1 MVSGGAR
8 RPAAKVRSEEAVGVG
23 LLAPNVRGCGE
34 KTVPTQRHLGPHR
47 ATFSSARQAFLD
59 GDFEEALA
67 GCDAIS
73 GSDDA
78 IRYDVAL
85 LRARVLLRLGRPD
98 RAVDAL
104 RACAY
109 TPTSIEPY
117 ITATMLLGASYV
129 RLGQTA
135 RGDTLL
141 VEASGLARDAHPTLR
156 AEVALNLGIA
166 RCALQKYDDAEEQ
179 LASVGSEADIIS
191 ARAVEYL
198 GWVAFIRGDFDL
210 AAERFRGALR
220 ALAACKFRDRYVEA
234 NVLQGLTTLAAE
246 LLQAEG
252 WPALQ
257 RTIRA
262 VDWSQDGLA
271 QPRFWIAIHA
281 SMLCEIG
288 GDAAGARGW
297 ARDAE
302 SKAANAAYRILAQCR
317 IASVFRGLKEWG
329 AHGEFVDRA
338 RDGYATL
345 SPVELG
351 DDQKQLPVLLAEE
364 LAHAGRTGEA
374 ALLMSQY
381 RDVIV
386 PSLRAG
392 LGDDRSAA
400 VENTVDGFVREAAG
414 DFKAAIR
421 CFTSALR
428 LHKRARFRRRG
439 AEVALRLAR
448 LTGAKRYVD
457 YATRALDG
465 VDPSYW
471 PVGQLRDLETAS
483 GPSLTETERA
493 ILTLLVR
500 GRAYKEIAAARA
512 ISWKTV
518 ANHVQMLFRKFDVN
532 SRGQL
537 AAEALRRGLV
547 ALHEESGSSE
557 RA

>member
-1 MVSGGAR
+1 LGWVSSRHPPSA
-8 RPAAKVRSEEAVGVG
+8 VR
-23 LLAPNVRGCGE
+23 E
-34 KTVPTQRHLGPHR
+34 KTVPTQRHLGAQR

-117 ITATMLLGASYV
+117 IVAKMLLGASYV

-135 RGDTLL
+135 RGDALL
-141 VEASGLARDAHPTLR
+141 VEAAGLTRDAHPTIR

-166 RCALQKYDDAEEQ
+166 RCALQKYDDAEKQ
-179 LASVGSEADIIS
+179 LASVTPEADIIY

-198 GWVAFIRGDFDL
+198 GWVAFTRGDFDL

-220 ALAACKFRDRYVEA
+220 ALAACKYRDRYVEA
-234 NVLQGLTTLAAE
+234 NVLQGLTALSAE

-252 WPALQ
+252 WPVLQ

-262 VDWSQDGLA
+262 FSWAQDGLA
-271 QPRFWIAIHA
+271 QPRFWVAFHA
-281 SMLCEIG
+281 SMLCEIC
-288 GDAAGARGW
+288 GDADGARAW

-302 SKAANAAYRILAQCR
+302 SQAPNAAYRILAQCR
-317 IASVFRGLKEWG
+317 IAAVFRGLKEWG
-329 AHGEFVDRA
+329 AHREFIDRA
-338 RDGYATL
+338 RETYATL

-364 LAHAGRTGEA
+364 LAHAGLTGDA

-386 PSLRAG
+386 PSLRSG
-392 LGDDRSAA
+392 LAEDRDTA

-414 DFKAAIR
+414 DFKGAIR

-439 AEVALRLAR
+439 SEVALRLAR

-471 PVGQLRDLETAS
+471 PVVQLGDLESSA

-500 GRAYKEIAAARA
+500 GRAYKEIAAVRA

-547 ALHEESGSSE
+547 ALHDETGSIE